1 VLAVA
6 FEFLVHRRKAAIHR
20 KRPFF
25 VFRRLSYICVVN
37 YINMSQS
44 LIIRAAVPGDVPGI
58 LEIYNDAI
66 LNTTAV
72 YTYEARPL
80 EWMEQW
86 FIEKLDKGLPV
97 FVAEIGG
104 VVTGYASYGPFR
116 PWPAYKYSVEH
127 SIYVNKDFR
136 RQGIAKQLLR
146 VLIDKAEESGLHT
159 IVAGI
164 DSENAVSISLHREFG
179 FREAGMLAQVGYKF
193 GRWLDLQFM
202 QLILSNDISRNE
214 N

>member
-1 VLAVA
+1 MPQSSII
-6 FEFLVHRRKAAIHR
+6 RKAQPADI
-20 KRPFF
+20 
-25 VFRRLSYICVVN
+25 
-37 YINMSQS
+37 
-44 LIIRAAVPGDVPGI
+44 PGI

-72 YTYEARPL
+72 YTYDPL
-80 EWMEQW
+80 TTEMLQQW
-86 FIEKLDKGLPV
+86 YQHKQDNHLPL
-97 FVAEIGG
+97 FVATIDHKIAGF
-104 VVTGYASYGPFR
+104 ASYGPFR

-136 RQGIAKQLLR
+136 RQGIAKRLLST
-146 VLIDKAEESGLHT
+146 LIEKAEASGLHT

-164 DSENAVSISLHREFG
+164 DSENTVSISLHKAFG
-179 FREAGMLAQVGYKF
+179 FREAGTLSQVGYKF

-202 QLILSNDISRNE
+202 QLILSSQIGPNE

>member
-1 VLAVA
+1 LLFQFSVY
-6 FEFLVHRRKAAIHR
+6 RRKAAIR
-20 KRPFF
+20 RNSPQF
-25 VFRRLSYICVVN
+25 VRLPYICVVN
-37 YINMSQS
+37 YINMPQP
-44 LIIRAAVPGDVPGI
+44 LLIRAALPGDVPGI

-72 YTYEARPL
+72 YTYDPL
-80 EWMEQW
+80 TVEMLNQW
-86 FIEKLDKGLPV
+86 YKEKQDKGLPV

-104 VVTGYASYGPFR
+104 RVAGFASYGPFR

-136 RQGIAKQLLR
+136 RQGIAKKLLR
-146 VLIDKAEESGLHT
+146 VLIDKAEASGLHT

-164 DSENAVSISLHREFG
+164 DSANVVSISLHREFG

>member
-1 VLAVA
+1 
-6 FEFLVHRRKAAIHR
+6 
-20 KRPFF
+20 
-25 VFRRLSYICVVN
+25 
-37 YINMSQS
+37 MSQPI
-44 LIIRAAVPGDVPGI
+44 IIRAALPGDVPGI

-72 YTYEARPL
+72 YTYDPL
-80 EWMEQW
+80 TLEMLNQW
-86 FIEKLDKGLPV
+86 FKEKQDKGLPV
-97 FVAEIGG
+97 FVGEIGG
-104 VVTGYASYGPFR
+104 RVAGFASYGPFR

-136 RQGIAKQLLR
+136 RQGIAKRLLR
-146 VLIDKAEESGLHT
+146 VLIDKAEASGFHT

-179 FREAGMLAQVGYKF
+179 FREAGTLSQVGYKF

-202 QLILSNDISRNE
+202 QLILSNDISTNE

>member
-1 VLAVA
+1 
-6 FEFLVHRRKAAIHR
+6 
-20 KRPFF
+20 
-25 VFRRLSYICVVN
+25 
-37 YINMSQS
+37 MSQP
-44 LIIRAAVPGDVPGI
+44 LIIRAAVSGDVPGI

-80 EWMEQW
+80 DWMEQW
-86 FIEKLDKGLPV
+86 FIEKQDKGLPV
-97 FVAEIGG
+97 FVADVEGRVAG
-104 VVTGYASYGPFR
+104 FASYGPFR

-136 RQGIAKQLLR
+136 RQGIAKKLLR
-146 VLIDKAEESGLHT
+146 VLIDKASASGLHT

-164 DSENAVSISLHREFG
+164 DSGNAVSISLHREFG
-179 FREAGMLAQVGYKF
+179 FREAGTLSQVGYKF

-202 QLILSNDISRNE
+202 QLILSSSIQPDE
-214 N
+214 K

>member
-1 VLAVA
+1 M
-6 FEFLVHRRKAAIHR
+6 
-20 KRPFF
+20 P
-25 VFRRLSYICVVN
+25 YICVVN
-37 YINMSQS
+37 YINMQHN
-44 LIIRAAVPGDVPGI
+44 IRLAQPTDIPGI

-86 FIEKLDKGLPV
+86 FIEKQDKELPV
-97 FVAEIGG
+97 FVAEFAGR
-104 VVTGYASYGPFR
+104 VAGYTSYGPFR
-116 PWPAYKYSVEH
+116 PWPAYQYSVEH

-136 RQGIAKQLLR
+136 RQGIAKKLLR
-146 VLIDKAEESGLHT
+146 VLIDKAEASGLHT

-164 DSENAVSISLHREFG
+164 DSENTVSIGLHQEFG

-202 QLILSNDISRNE
+202 QLILSSSIQPDE